1 MPDENIGPS
10 PRTTTTRTESSAAAA
25 SIAAPSSRIV
35 SPFSAFRFSG
45 RLTHEVAH
53 RASIFCEYERHGL
66 SSVLQREGGV
76 FVRKK
81 AAHMETRD
89 IAAILIGLQVGL
101 VVGLLDGGHDP
112 ARPFAVGLLGAAVG
126 FGVRRGRQEL
136 IRRALRSQLRAA
148 R

>member
-1 MPDENIGPS
+1 M
-10 PRTTTTRTESSAAAA
+10 RT
-25 SIAAPSSRIV
+25 
-35 SPFSAFRFSG
+35 
-45 RLTHEVAH
+45 
-53 RASIFCEYERHGL
+53 
-66 SSVLQREGGV
+66 
-76 FVRKK
+76 K

-101 VVGLLDGGHDP
+101 VVGLLTVGTTLF
-112 ARPFAVGLLGAAVG
+112 APFAVGLLGAAVG